1 MLGLSARRSTSAGP
15 FLKNASGATALEF
28 ALVAAPFFFMIL
40 CILEMGMV
48 YMVSTSLD
56 NATQMAARQIRTG
69 ENNSPTYTSSAN
81 PTPHT
86 MTSDDFSNIVCANI
100 GWIPQQ
106 LCHDNLRID
115 VRTFASF
122 SNPATPNPVAGGTF
136 DDTKLAFSTGAAHSI
151 VVVRSFYKWQLIT
164 PVLSSSLAKLSNNVA
179 LISSTT
185 AFRNEPYGP

>member
-1 MLGLSARRSTSAGP
+1 MFGLSGKRSAPDSG
-15 FLKNASGATALEF
+15 FFRNAQGATALEF
-28 ALVAAPFFFMIL
+28 ALIAAPFFFMIL
-40 CILEMGMV
+40 CILEMGLV

-69 ENNSPTYTSSAN
+69 ENNAATYTSTAN

-86 MTSDDFSNIVCANI
+86 MTSDDFANMVCANI
-100 GWIPQQ
+100 GWIPTQ

-122 SNPATPNPVAGGTF
+122 SNPSTPDPAAGGTF
-136 DDTKLAFSTGAAHSI
+136 DDTKLAFATGAAHSI
-151 VVVRSFYKWQLIT
+151 VVVRSFYKWKLIT
-164 PVLSSSLAKLSNNVA
+164 PVLSSSLGKLPNNVA
-179 LISSTT
+179 LITSTT